1 MKKKKYLIIE
11 QNKKE
16 KWPGPSIQSIQ
27 SIRNKKGSYKITT
40 TKKCNI

>member
-16 KWPGPSIQSIQ
+16 KWPGPKYTINTIY
-27 SIRNKKGSYKITT
+27 KK
-40 TKKCNI
+40 